1 MSNTQ
6 SWRLGFALAMTTAL
20 MWGLLPVAMKGLLQ
34 DISPA
39 TVTWYRFVGAGIFTI
54 AWYHYRGTLN
64 IRQLFARPLL
74 PATVLACGGLLLNY
88 ISYALGLHFSTPGAA
103 QIMIQLAP
111 LLLLLASVIWLGE
124 DFSRQQAMGL
134 VLVVA
139 GLVLFFNQRFEE
151 MLSGANPTYV
161 LGVSL
166 IVVAAVTWAAYGFF
180 QKKLLRHVGTQDLL
194 ALIYILGT
202 LVFLPMADPTSVRDL
217 SPLGWALLAF
227 LTLNTIVAYGAFAAA
242 MQVWDASRVSA
253 SLALVPVITL
263 VTASLVAVYSPD
275 YIAVEPLNLWS
286 WVGALLVVGGSLVTA
301 LSRR

>member
-64 IRQLFARPLL
+64 LRHLFSRPLIAL
-74 PATVLACGGLLLNY
+74 TCIASAGLILNY

-103 QIMIQLAP
+103 QVTIQLAP

-139 GLVLFFNQRFEE
+139 GLVLFFNQRFGE
-151 MLSGANPTYV
+151 MLSGSNPRY
-161 LGVSL
+161 LMGVGL
-166 IVVAAVTWAAYGFF
+166 IVVAAITWATYGFF
-180 QKKLLRHVGTQDLL
+180 QKKLLKHVGTQDLL

-202 LVFLPMADPTSVRDL
+202 FAFLPMAEPASVVGL
-217 SPLGWALLAF
+217 SPLAWALLAF

-263 VTASLVAVYSPD
+263 VTASVVAHYSPD
-275 YIAVEPLNLWS
+275 YIEVEPLNLWS
-286 WVGALLVVGGSLVTA
+286 WVGAMLVVGGSLVTA